1 MPDNAFLH
9 TAGSLPQLA
18 EPMNQPLRK
27 ARATRPTSGLVNL
40 SERLGGGALAE
51 HLFQAMRRLIT
62 DGVWARGE
70 KLPGSRLIASD
81 AKVSRTTVL
90 SAIDMLVSEGLLET
104 LGRSGT
110 YIAWAR
116 STGPASGAV
125 LDASALVPKEAPP
138 FTVGAPGLDLFPLK
152 AWRRLRVP

>member
-1 MPDNAFLH
+1 
-9 TAGSLPQLA
+9 
-18 EPMNQPLRK
+18 MNQPLRK
-27 ARATRPTSGLVNL
+27 APAARPTSGIVSL
-40 SERLGGGALAE
+40 SERLGGSALAE

-104 LGRSGT
+104 RGRSGT
-110 YIAWAR
+110 YVAWTR
-116 STGPASGAV
+116 RTGPAARAA
-125 LDASALVPKEAPP
+125 LDTSLVAPK
-138 FTVGAPGLDLFPLK
+138 
-152 AWRRLRVP
+152 